1 MAQILFEQGEIRDEE
16 IGRHPD
22 RIKLLRALGG
32 EEMCKPSLGT
42 ASVRAGDAFLLCS
55 DGCWET
61 SHPIKIEELFG
72 QSVSQRRLDYL
83 VKEAVSANGPGSDN
97 VSACVVEVS

>member
-1 MAQILFEQGEIRDEE
+1 MAQILFEQGEIKDEE
-16 IGRHPD
+16 IGHHPD

-32 EEMCKPSLGT
+32 EEMCKPFLST
-42 ASVRAGDAFLLCS
+42 SSVRAGDAFLLCS

-61 SHPIKIEELFG
+61 SHPHKIEEFFG
-72 QSVSQRRLDYL
+72 QAVSQRRLDWL
-83 VKEAVSANGPGSDN
+83 VKEAVSSNGPGSDN